1 MESAADA
8 VKLLAVV
15 AGALHHG
22 EKINETRE
30 KIDELICRQT
40 GNYLPWPENRR
51 QLVEIIHT
59 TAWRAPFIE
68 DTLRFKPGSVPKEV
82 QATAKKW
89 RASMSRRLENNE
101 DDDEPEEAE
110 KAALKSE
117 VASLRRKVESLE
129 ADLAHATSVPVIDAE
144 TGAVTREPKRQR
156 DDDVPPAS
164 GLKSLKAATDATAG
178 AFVEIKREKEALE
191 DRLLCTICM
200 EADAPRTSSSGRAT
214 TTSPAPRAPPRSP
227 SAPTVARQSRRARRS
242 RIRAKRLLTSR
253 ILAGRARRPRS
264 TLTVR
269 SVGSATR
276 GVDDEPVR
284 ESPHDTASTARKSA
298 C

>member
-1 MESAADA
+1 MQALSLSGSLSNASDARGWAARLTHLEGTEPRHWKAYLNNCESGKRIQLMESAADA

-164 GLKSLKAATDATAG
+164 GLKALKAATDATAG
-178 AFVEIKREKEALE
+178 ALAEVKHEKETLE

-200 EADAPRTSSSGRAT
+200 EADAPRTVVFGPCNHFLACASCADALQECPNCRAT
-214 TTSPAPRAPPRSP
+214 IKT
-227 SAPTVARQSRRARRS
+227 
-242 RIRAKRLLTSR
+242 RITIANS
-253 ILAGRARRPRS
+253 S
-264 TLTVR
+264 
-269 SVGSATR
+269 
-276 GVDDEPVR
+276 
-284 ESPHDTASTARKSA
+284 
-298 C
+298 